1 MGKIRLRLSI
11 PTEVRRTLARVA
23 NMVVNDEIDTKT
35 ANTIILACNAILGA
49 IRTDEQQR
57 KIEELEVMLN
67 VIEQKP

>member
-1 MGKIRLRLSI
+1 MGKIRLRLST

>member
-1 MGKIRLRLSI
+1 MRKVRLRLST

-67 VIEQKP
+67 AIEQKP

>member
-1 MGKIRLRLSI
+1 MGKIRLRLST

-67 VIEQKP
+67 AIEQKP